1 MNTRT
6 NKTIKKISNDRVS
19 LDLKME
25 ISRLLSD
32 PAEEEEPIS
41 KQLTIL
47 IERRKTEEKRKALGH
62 WDLLRRSVKKTVE
75 AVKDSD
81 LKNKVVSHG
90 IHHLRKLNH
99 DHSIKSVAFMKDR
112 KVNEYI

>member
-1 MNTRT
+1 
-6 NKTIKKISNDRVS
+6 
-19 LDLKME
+19 ME

-32 PAEEEEPIS
+32 PMEEEEPIS

-47 IERRKTEEKRKALGH
+47 IERRKAEEKRKALGH
-62 WDLLRRSVKKTVE
+62 WDLLRKSVRRTVE
-75 AVKDSD
+75 AVKESD

-112 KVNEYI
+112 KVNCKFVGLEKNAY